1 KERTGIVIEP
11 SSPFGV
17 TEKACLQWPLSG
29 HVSPSV
35 SEMQASDAHLDVNTQ
50 MSSCQGTMLDHQL
63 ICGDGGA
70 RLSLS
75 SAKDSCVAN
84 TDPGKQ
90 WMLFPELNLD
100 TCIELQKFPK
110 LEGDALGGLAV
121 KTPGCELN
129 VLTDTMS
136 VLKQKIMKRKQLFC
150 KWRMA
155 CRFPGL
161 QASENHENDDEK
173 DQNSLNSR

>member
-1 KERTGIVIEP
+1 VKGSYLMTSAFLNMFTEHHDNEDSDKEESLYFSCL
-11 SSPFGV
+11 SSLNSELQ
-17 TEKACLQWPLSG
+17 EKEENDQKYFRYSG
-29 HVSPSV
+29 HPNSCYTQELVGSSVFPSHEPKVSSTV
-35 SEMQASDAHLDVNTQ
+35 D
-50 MSSCQGTMLDHQL
+50 GT
-63 ICGDGGA
+63 
-70 RLSLS
+70 
-75 SAKDSCVAN
+75 K
-84 TDPGKQ
+84 
-90 WMLFPELNLD
+90 LNLD

>member
-1 KERTGIVIEP
+1 MGILGGGTKERKNWDSYP
-11 SSPFGV
+11 LLLLGV
-17 TEKACLQWPLSG
+17 TKKACLQWPLSG

-75 SAKDSCVAN
+75 SAIDSCVAN

-90 WMLFPELNLD
+90 WMLFPD
-100 TCIELQKFPK
+100 RKGKGICK
-110 LEGDALGGLAV
+110 L
-121 KTPGCELN
+121 
-129 VLTDTMS
+129 
-136 VLKQKIMKRKQLFC
+136 
-150 KWRMA
+150 
-155 CRFPGL
+155 
-161 QASENHENDDEK
+161 
-173 DQNSLNSR
+173 